1 MPQRSATEKTKLGR
15 NDLCSCGS
23 GEKYKHCCLAKTAS
37 ADAFWSSVNSD
48 NHKLTKLLMAF
59 AIQRFPHDIE
69 DAWED
74 FHFGVTD
81 SDYAPGNDIETIFM
95 PYFLYRW
102 RDPSEPDIGDKWQP
116 GTIAT
121 LFLEEKG
128 RTLTQ
133 MQTQLLFLCMHQPIT
148 FYDVLESRP
157 GQGMLLREIFTGR
170 EYDVRE
176 RSASCTLNTG
186 DILYAQ
192 MSPVDGL
199 TTMAFSAPWPIPPR
213 MKSMIVGQRLL
224 LQSIGR
230 QRKKS
235 RVFSTDDLLEF
246 EEDFRE
252 LYLEVVDR
260 LSAPPVLQNTDGD
273 PLEMHT
279 MKFELRITPADAFD
293 LLAPLLAGVCEKEDV
308 LAENE
313 DGASDEPETIAFAW
327 YKKGNKKMKSWD
339 NTILGHLKLSPG
351 LLVADVNSRSRA
363 EKLRREIENRLR
375 LGIVH
380 KETSVQTSEDLLEQV
395 KCMPPQRQQEDTQAK
410 LMKDP
415 AAQAVLRDFLQKET
429 DAWIHKKLPAL
440 GGRTPL
446 QSVKDPDLRE
456 IVESL
461 LLDFEGLAA
470 TDYPPGTAPDFS
482 KIRKRLGVP
491 ARKIAK

>member
-1 MPQRSATEKTKLGR
+1 M
-15 NDLCSCGS
+15 D
-23 GEKYKHCCLAKTAS
+23 
-37 ADAFWSSVNSD
+37 
-48 NHKLTKLLMAF
+48 F
-59 AIQRFPHDIE
+59 AAEHFGWDIE

-74 FHFGVTD
+74 FYFGAPE
-81 SDYAPGNDIETIFM
+81 SEFHPGNSMDTIFM

-102 RDPSEPDIGDKWQP
+102 RDLVEPDLGDTWQP
-116 GTIAT
+116 GIVAT
-121 LFLEEKG
+121 SFLRKKG

-148 FYDVLESRP
+148 FYDVLESHP

-176 RSASCTLNTG
+176 RAASRSLNAG

-192 MSPVDGL
+192 MSPVEGL

-213 MKSMIVGQRLL
+213 MKSMIIGQRVL

-230 QRKKS
+230 KGKKP

-252 LYLEVVDR
+252 LYLEILDR
-260 LSAPPVLQNTDGD
+260 MYAPPVLQNTDGD

-279 MKFELRITPADAFD
+279 MKFELRLTPADAFD
-293 LLAPLLAGVCEKEDV
+293 LLSPLLAGVREKEDV

-313 DGASDEPETIAFAW
+313 DGAFGEPGTIAFAW

-351 LLVADVNSRSRA
+351 LLVADANSRRRA
-363 EKLRREIENRLR
+363 EKLRWEIENRLR
-375 LGIVH
+375 LGVVH
-380 KETSVQTSEDLLEQV
+380 KETSVQTSEDLLEKV
-395 KCMPPQRQQEDTQAK
+395 KRMPPQQQRREDDAQAN
-410 LMKDP
+410 LLKDP
-415 AAQAVLRDFLQKET
+415 AARAVLRDFLQKET
-429 DAWIHKKLPAL
+429 DAWIRKKLPAL

-446 QSVKDPDLRE
+446 QAVKDPDLRE

-461 LLDFEGLAA
+461 LLDFERHAA
-470 TDYPPGTAPDFS
+470 TDYPPGAAPDFS
-482 KIRKRLGVP
+482 AVRKRLGIPV
-491 ARKIAK
+491 RKA